1 MKGLWKNRIFMNTKL
16 NLNVQVRR
24 QIPVRPQI
32 RFLTAEPAPV
42 GIKFLDSYVEPAVFG
57 FRQPWS
63 LFSQGTFVP
72 ESNVFRQL
80 TGRTAAS

>member
-1 MKGLWKNRIFMNTKL
+1 MKGLWKKGINFMSTKF
-16 NLNVQVRR
+16 NVQVRR

-32 RFLTAEPAPV
+32 RFLTAVPAPV
-42 GIKFLDSYVEPAVFG
+42 EFSFRTDYVAPVVFG